1 MVKNAAKLWR
11 IADEVEQQRLQTAIF
26 PEGLTYDFIS
36 GFGTAK
42 TSDLYQLIEQ
52 FETNLHKSNDLVGLV
67 GFEPT
72 TNRL

>member
-1 MVKNAAKLWR
+1 MIENAAKLWR
-11 IADEVEQQRLQTAIF
+11 IAGELEKQRLQTAIF
-26 PEGLTYDFIS
+26 PEGLTYDFES

-42 TSDLYQLIEQ
+42 TGDLYQLIEQ
-52 FETNLHKSNDLVGLV
+52 FETSLQKNDDLVGLV